1 MSDEVS
7 AIMFALRNAC
17 QRNVAGIWTPQSGF
31 QNLEFSIW
39 SLTLTLGLA
48 LALALASEFGIW
60 NLEFGIWN
68 LEFSLILFMRTLRYQ
83 RNVNHRSSLL

>member
-39 SLTLTLGLA
+39 SLTLA
-48 LALALASEFGIW
+48 LALALGLALGLAFGLA
-60 NLEFGIWN
+60 LEFGIWN